1 MPVWSLTMVATK
13 VTSQLPPVKDKASIE
28 YWGPE
33 FFKYQTIPVMISF
46 SQRDI
51 FLVLNTTAPSP
62 PQICVLSYNP
72 GSIKHLDSCSLVPR
86 CPKFSCG
93 GLSSLLLFLS
103 SSSSSSFSSSS
114 PFFSSFPSLPHFLL
128 FFLPLSPLPPFS
140 LSSMITYSQ
149 QHAHTFPAHHM
160 AHISRNTEK
169 VMRRWVIF
177 TVWQSWQLPIKWNE
191 PDFNENSKCQP
202 RKSTA
207 IVVCG
212 GAAIFFFFPLL
223 IWFGYVFFCF

>member
-1 MPVWSLTMVATK
+1 
-13 VTSQLPPVKDKASIE
+13 
-28 YWGPE
+28 
-33 FFKYQTIPVMISF
+33 MISF

-114 PFFSSFPSLPHFLL
+114 PFFSSFPSLPHFSP
-128 FFLPLSPLPPFS
+128 FLPPPFSSSSFSSSPFLLLPPPLPLPLPPLPSLPPQPLILYLFLRFS

-177 TVWQSWQLPIKWNE
+177 TV
-191 PDFNENSKCQP
+191 
-202 RKSTA
+202 
-207 IVVCG
+207 
-212 GAAIFFFFPLL
+212 
-223 IWFGYVFFCF
+223 

>member
-1 MPVWSLTMVATK
+1 
-13 VTSQLPPVKDKASIE
+13 
-28 YWGPE
+28 
-33 FFKYQTIPVMISF
+33 MISF

-103 SSSSSSFSSSS
+103 SSSSFSSSS
-114 PFFSSFPSLPHFLL
+114 PFFSSFFSFSSSFSSSSFSSSSFSSSSSPFSSFPSLPHFS
-128 FFLPLSPLPPFS
+128 FLPPSFSSSSFSSSPFLLYLFLHFS

-177 TVWQSWQLPIKWNE
+177 TV
-191 PDFNENSKCQP
+191 
-202 RKSTA
+202 
-207 IVVCG
+207 
-212 GAAIFFFFPLL
+212 
-223 IWFGYVFFCF
+223 

>member
-1 MPVWSLTMVATK
+1 
-13 VTSQLPPVKDKASIE
+13 
-28 YWGPE
+28 
-33 FFKYQTIPVMISF
+33 MISF

-128 FFLPLSPLPPFS
+128 FFLPLSPLPPFLPPPFSSS
-140 LSSMITYSQ
+140 LLLFLFHFLLSLHS
-149 QHAHTFPAHHM
+149 
-160 AHISRNTEK
+160 
-169 VMRRWVIF
+169 
-177 TVWQSWQLPIKWNE
+177 LPN
-191 PDFNENSKCQP
+191 P
-202 RKSTA
+202 
-207 IVVCG
+207 
-212 GAAIFFFFPLL
+212 
-223 IWFGYVFFCF
+223 

>member
-1 MPVWSLTMVATK
+1 
-13 VTSQLPPVKDKASIE
+13 
-28 YWGPE
+28 
-33 FFKYQTIPVMISF
+33 MISF

-128 FFLPLSPLPPFS
+128 FFLLLSPLPPFLPPPFSSS
-140 LSSMITYSQ
+140 LLL
-149 QHAHTFPAHHM
+149 F
-160 AHISRNTEK
+160 
-169 VMRRWVIF
+169 IF
-177 TVWQSWQLPIKWNE
+177 HFLLSLNSLPN
-191 PDFNENSKCQP
+191 P
-202 RKSTA
+202 
-207 IVVCG
+207 
-212 GAAIFFFFPLL
+212 
-223 IWFGYVFFCF
+223 